1 MADNNDS
8 FDEFLNRAEE
18 DFDAANGDGEED
30 DLEGA
35 LADAEDAEADDD
47 APRGPGSVISDEM
60 RAKAL
65 IKDDLPSAH
74 GEIVEGANG
83 GTAPSCARRTWAR
96 RCRHRSWSIP

>member
-18 DFDAANGDGEED
+18 DFDAANGGGEED

-47 APRGPGSVISDEM
+47 APRGPG
-60 RAKAL
+60 
-65 IKDDLPSAH
+65 
-74 GEIVEGANG
+74 
-83 GTAPSCARRTWAR
+83 
-96 RCRHRSWSIP
+96 